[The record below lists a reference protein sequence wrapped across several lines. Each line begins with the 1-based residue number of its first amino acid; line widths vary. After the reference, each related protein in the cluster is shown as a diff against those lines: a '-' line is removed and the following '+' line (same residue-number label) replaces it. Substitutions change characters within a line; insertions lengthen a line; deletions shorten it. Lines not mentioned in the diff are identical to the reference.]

1 MKKLQIQLMV
11 YITISIIVYS
21 FSSTLPADGALD
33 SYKELESETFG
44 DDSRS
49 ESPILNQSSRLS
61 DYLAY
66 AAFNNPQLEAAF
78 NRWKAALE
86 KIPQVRSLPD
96 PRFSY
101 AYYIENVETKVGP
114 QRHKIDLSQTFPW
127 FGKLELL
134 GGIALHDAN
143 IQRQNY
149 ETLKLILFYKIKES
163 YYEYYHL
170 ARALAITEEN
180 MKLMSYFENIAR
192 TKYSAGTAT
201 YADVIK
207 AQVELGK
214 LEERILSLNELKEP
228 LSAQLSAALNRPFDE
243 ILPLPSALP
252 EEDILLSDDEIIT
265 RTKEYNPDLKAHE
278 FKISKDTE
286 SIHLAQKQYYPD
298 ITVGVSYIG
307 TGNSDMPG
315 TAESGKDP
323 FISMM
328 TINLPIW
335 RNKYRSAVREAE
347 LRHVTSVKER
357 DNRANSLIDE
367 VKTVLYNFRDSE
379 RKVQLYRDTLIL
391 KAKQSLNVTQKAF
404 ETGNKDFLNLIDAQ
418 RTLLELELA
427 YERALTDRTKH
438 CARIEMLTGG
448 NYKE

>member
-11 YITISIIVYS
+11 YLAISIIVYS
-21 FSSTLPADGALD
+21 FSSILPADGVLGR
-33 SYKELESETFG
+33 YKELEDETFG
-44 DDSRS
+44 DDYRS
-49 ESPILNQSSRLS
+49 ETPILNQSSTLS
-61 DYLAY
+61 DYLKYTAL
-66 AAFNNPQLEAAF
+66 NNPELEAAF
-78 NRWKAALE
+78 NRWKATLE

-134 GGIALHDAN
+134 GDLALHDAN
-143 IQRQNY
+143 IQRQKY
-149 ETLKLILFYKIKES
+149 ETLKLILFYKVKES

-170 ARALAITEEN
+170 SRTLAITEEN

-192 TKYSAGTAT
+192 TQYSAGAAT

-214 LEERILSLNELKEP
+214 LEERILSLKDLKEP
-228 LSAQLSAALNRPFDE
+228 FSAQLSAALNRPFDE
-243 ILPLPSALP
+243 ILPWPSALP
-252 EEDILLSDDEIIT
+252 EEDILLSDNEIIT
-265 RTKEYNPDLKAHE
+265 RTKEHNPDLKAYN
-278 FKISKDTE
+278 FKISRETE

-298 ITVGVSYIG
+298 ITLGVSYIG
-307 TGNSDMPG
+307 TGTSDMPG
-315 TAESGKDP
+315 TAENGKDP

-335 RNKYRSAVREAE
+335 RNKYRAAVREAE
-347 LRHVTSVKER
+347 LRHITSVKER
-357 DNRANSLIDE
+357 DNRTNILIAE

-379 RKVQLYRDTLIL
+379 RKVKLYRDTLIP
-391 KAKQSLNVTQKAF
+391 KAKQSLNVTQRAF

-427 YERALTDRTKH
+427 YERALTDRIKH
-438 CARIEMLTGG
+438 CARVEMLSGG
-448 NYKE
+448 NY